1 MHRTRIATDVGGT
14 FTDLVGY
21 ALDAQ
26 GAITRLVTHKVDST
40 PPAFERGVLE
50 AITTID
56 ATAVRFF
63 AHGSTVVINALLSR
77 RGAKTALITTR
88 GFRDVLEIARGNRP
102 DLFNF
107 AFRKP
112 RPFVPRSLRREVEER
127 TDAEGR
133 VREPAA
139 LEGLG
144 PIMDDFRKEGVEAIA
159 VCLLH
164 SYANDANERA
174 VGAELRRLWPEV
186 SVALSSEICRE
197 WREYE
202 RTSTTVLSAFVHPVT
217 SRYLDSLATGLR
229 DQGLAVTPYMLQSNG
244 GATTVAAAARNP
256 VSMVESGPASGVL
269 GAVELG
275 RALGESNIATIDVG
289 GTTAKCA
296 LVPGLEPRV
305 TTDYFIEKSRTE
317 PGYPIKTPVIE
328 IVEIGSGGGSIAA
341 IDAGRRL
348 HVGPRSAGAVP
359 GPAVYGRGGDQPT
372 TTDAN
377 VLSGR
382 IDASNL
388 LGGRIAGDVERA
400 RRAFAPLADA
410 LGVTVG
416 ALAGGVLRI
425 ANADMATALK
435 LVSIDKGYDP
445 RDFTLVA
452 FGGGGALH
460 AVALG
465 EALRFRKVII
475 PHNPAVF
482 SAWGMLVTDLRRDFV
497 QTRITL
503 LTDSTAPA
511 VSAAFADLERE
522 ALREVAQD
530 SPETVLA
537 CSRYA
542 DLRYRGQEH
551 TVKIPFPNDLAPTLE
566 RFHEAHERAYSF
578 RLDQAVEL
586 VNLHVTVRGAL
597 GGAAHPRLEAS
608 GSSVEDARTG
618 TRRVDFDAD
627 GHHDAAIYRRAKLAP
642 GVEIAGPA
650 IIEEEASTAVLPP
663 GRRARVDD
671 YGHLHLKLRHGD
683 EP

>member
-1 MHRTRIATDVGGT
+1 MRIATDVGGT

-21 ALDAQ
+21 ELDS
-26 GAITRLVTHKVDST
+26 GGRVSRLVTHKVDST

-50 AITTID
+50 ATRTVD
-56 ATAVRFF
+56 ASAVRFF

-77 RGAKTALITTR
+77 QGAKTALVTTR

-112 RPFVPRSLRREVEER
+112 RPFVPRHLRREIDER
-127 TDAEGR
+127 TDAEGQVIR
-133 VREPAA
+133 APA
-139 LEGLG
+139 LEGLRE
-144 PIMDDFRKEGVEAIA
+144 IVDDFREEGVEAIA

-164 SYANDANERA
+164 AYANDANERA

-186 SVALSSEICRE
+186 SIALSSDICRE

-202 RTSTTVLSAFVHPVT
+202 RTSTTVLSAFVQPVT
-217 SRYLDSLATGLR
+217 SRYLDALASGLR
-229 DQGLAVTPYMLQSNG
+229 RQGVSVTPFMLQSNG

-269 GAVELG
+269 GAIELG
-275 RALGESNIATIDVG
+275 SALGERNLATIDIG

-296 LVPGLEPRV
+296 LVPGLEPRL
-305 TTDYFIEKSRTE
+305 TTDYFIEKTATE
-317 PGYPIKTPVIE
+317 PGYPIRTPVVE
-328 IVEIGSGGGSIAA
+328 IVEIGSGGGSVAA
-341 IDAGRRL
+341 LDAGGKLR
-348 HVGPRSAGAVP
+348 VGPESAGAVP
-359 GPAVYGRGGDQPT
+359 GPAVYGRGGDRPT
-372 TTDAN
+372 TTDAH
-377 VLSGR
+377 VLTGR

-400 RRAFAPLADA
+400 RRAFAPLAET
-410 LGVTVG
+410 LGVTAG
-416 ALAGGVLRI
+416 ALAAGVLRI

-465 EALRFRKVII
+465 EALRFRKVIV
-475 PHNPAVF
+475 PRNPAVF

-497 QTRITL
+497 QTRITPLDDANGPL
-503 LTDSTAPA
+503 LA
-511 VSAAFADLERE
+511 AAFADLERD
-522 ALREVAQD
+522 ALDEVGRD
-530 SPETVLA
+530 SPDVALT
-537 CSRYA
+537 CSRHA

-551 TVKIPFPNDLAPTLE
+551 TVKVPFPKDTGAALAG
-566 RFHEAHERAYSF
+566 FHEAHERAYSF

-597 GGAAHPRLEAS
+597 GGAHHPALAAN
-608 GSSVEDARTG
+608 GSSVEGARTG
-618 TRRVDFDAD
+618 TRRVDFDDD
-627 GHHDAAIYRRAKLAP
+627 GHGEAAIFRRAKLPP
-642 GVEIAGPA
+642 GAEIAGPA
-650 IIEEEASTAVLPP
+650 ILEEDASTCVLPP
-663 GRRARVDD
+663 GRLARVDD
-671 YGHLHLKLRHGD
+671 YGHLHLTLAPGTGS
-683 EP
+683 

>member
-1 MHRTRIATDVGGT
+1 MRIATDVGGT

-21 ALDAQ
+21 ELDDQ
-26 GAITRLVTHKVDST
+26 GQVVRLVTHKVDST

-50 AITTID
+50 GTRTVD
-56 ATAVRFF
+56 AKAVRFF

-77 RGAKTALITTR
+77 QGAKTALVTTR

-112 RPFVPRSLRREVEER
+112 RPFVPRRLRREIDER
-127 TDAEGR
+127 TGAEGLVTR
-133 VREPAA
+133 PPA

-144 PIMDDFRKEGVEAIA
+144 EIVDDFRQEGVEAIA

-164 SYANDANERA
+164 AYANDANERA
-174 VGAELRRLWPEV
+174 VGEELRRLWPEV
-186 SVALSSEICRE
+186 SVALSSEVCRE

-202 RTSTTVLSAFVHPVT
+202 RTSTTVLSAFVQPVT
-217 SRYLDSLATGLR
+217 SRYLDSLAAGLR
-229 DQGLAVTPYMLQSNG
+229 EQGFPVTPFMLQSNG

-269 GAVELG
+269 GAIELG
-275 RALGESNIATIDVG
+275 NALGESNLATIDIG

-296 LVPGLEPRV
+296 LVPGLEPRL
-305 TTDYFIEKSRTE
+305 TTDYFIERTATE
-317 PGYPIKTPVIE
+317 PGYPIRTPVVE

-341 IDAGRRL
+341 LDAGGKLR
-348 HVGPRSAGAVP
+348 VGPESAGAVP
-359 GPAVYGRGGDQPT
+359 GPAVYGRGGDRPT
-372 TTDAN
+372 TTDAH
-377 VLSGR
+377 VLTGR
-382 IDASNL
+382 IDATNL

-400 RRAFAPLADA
+400 RRAFVPLAET
-410 LGVTVG
+410 LGVTAE
-416 ALAGGVLRI
+416 ALAAGVLRI

-465 EALRFRKVII
+465 EALRFRKVIV
-475 PHNPAVF
+475 PRHPGVF

-497 QTRITL
+497 QTRVTPL
-503 LTDSTAPA
+503 DESTAPLL
-511 VSAAFADLERE
+511 SAAFTDLERD
-522 ALREVAQD
+522 ALAEVGRD
-530 SPETVLA
+530 SPDIALTCA
-537 CSRYA
+537 RYA

-551 TVKIPFPNDLAPTLE
+551 TVKIPFPEDTGAALAG
-566 RFHEAHERAYSF
+566 FHQAHERAYTY
-578 RLDQAVEL
+578 RLDQGVEL

-597 GGAAHPRLEAS
+597 GGAHHPALPS
-608 GSSVEDARTG
+608 NGSSPEGASTG
-618 TRRVDFDAD
+618 TRRVDFDED
-627 GHHDAAIYRRAKLAP
+627 GHRNAAIYRRATLPP
-642 GVEIAGPA
+642 GAAIAGPA
-650 IIEEEASTAVLPP
+650 IIEEDASTCLLPP
-663 GRRARVDD
+663 RRLARVDEF
-671 YGHLHLKLRHGD
+671 GHLHLTLAP
-683 EP
+683 ESES

>member
-1 MHRTRIATDVGGT
+1 MRIATDVGGT

-21 ALDAQ
+21 ELDGRGGVA
-26 GAITRLVTHKVDST
+26 RLVTHKVDST

-50 AITTID
+50 ATGTVD
-56 ATAVRFF
+56 ASAVRFF

-77 RGAKTALITTR
+77 QGAKTALITTR

-112 RPFVPRSLRREVEER
+112 RPFVPRRLRREIDER
-127 TDAEGR
+127 TDSDGR
-133 VREPAA
+133 VVEPPA
-139 LEGLG
+139 LEGLREVVAG
-144 PIMDDFRKEGVEAIA
+144 FREEGVEAIA

-164 SYANDANERA
+164 AYANDANERS
-174 VGAELRRLWPEV
+174 VGDELRRLWPEV
-186 SVALSSEICRE
+186 AIALSSDICRE

-202 RTSTTVLSAFVHPVT
+202 RTSTTVLSAFVQPVT
-217 SRYLDSLATGLR
+217 SRYLDSLATGLSE
-229 DQGLAVTPYMLQSNG
+229 QGLSVTPFMLQSNG

-269 GAVELG
+269 GAIELG
-275 RALGESNIATIDVG
+275 RTLGESNLATIDIG

-305 TTDYFIEKSRTE
+305 TTDYFIEKTATE

-328 IVEIGSGGGSIAA
+328 IVEIGSGGGSVAA
-341 IDAGRRL
+341 IDAGGRL
-348 HVGPRSAGAVP
+348 RVGPESAGAVP

-372 TTDAN
+372 TTDAH
-377 VLSGR
+377 VLTGR

-388 LGGRIAGDVERA
+388 LGGRIAGDLERA
-400 RRAFAPLADA
+400 RRAFAPLAET
-410 LGVTVG
+410 LGVTAG
-416 ALAGGVLRI
+416 ALASGVLRI

-465 EALRFRKVII
+465 EALRFRKVIV
-475 PHNPAVF
+475 PRNPAVF
-482 SAWGMLVTDLRRDFV
+482 SAWGMLVTGLRRDFIR
-497 QTRITL
+497 TRITPL
-503 LTDSTAPA
+503 DESTAPLL
-511 VSAAFADLERE
+511 SAAFADLESG
-522 ALREVAQD
+522 ALDEVGRD
-530 SPETVLA
+530 SPDVALT

-551 TVKIPFPNDLAPTLE
+551 TVKIPFPSDTAAALE
-566 RFHEAHERAYSF
+566 RFHEAHERAYTY
-578 RLDQAVEL
+578 RLDQGVEL

-597 GGAAHPRLEAS
+597 GGTHQPPLVRN
-608 GSSVEDARTG
+608 GSSVENAFRG
-618 TRRVDFDAD
+618 TRRVDFDED
-627 GHHDAAIYRRAKLAP
+627 GHLAAAIYQRALLPP
-642 GVEIAGPA
+642 GAEISGPA
-650 IIEEEASTAVLPP
+650 ILEEEASTCVLPA
-663 GRRARVDD
+663 RRVARVDD
-671 YGHLHLKLRHGD
+671 YGHLHLTLNQGSAS
-683 EP
+683 

>member
-1 MHRTRIATDVGGT
+1 MRIATDVGGT

-21 ALDAQ
+21 ELDDRGRVA
-26 GAITRLVTHKVDST
+26 RLVTHKVDST

-50 AITTID
+50 ATGTVD
-56 ATAVRFF
+56 AQAVRFF

-77 RGAKTALITTR
+77 QGAKTALITTR

-112 RPFVPRSLRREVEER
+112 RPFVPRRLRREIDER

-133 VREPAA
+133 VVEPPALAGLREVVA
-139 LEGLG
+139 G
-144 PIMDDFRKEGVEAIA
+144 FREAGVEAIA

-164 SYANDANERA
+164 AYANDANERA

-186 SVALSSEICRE
+186 SIALSSDICRE

-202 RTSTTVLSAFVHPVT
+202 RTSTTVLSAFVQPVT
-217 SRYLDSLATGLR
+217 SRYLDSLATGLSE
-229 DQGLAVTPYMLQSNG
+229 QGLSVTPFMLQSNG

-269 GAVELG
+269 GAIELG
-275 RALGESNIATIDVG
+275 RALGESDLATIDIG

-305 TTDYFIEKSRTE
+305 TTDYFIEKTSTE

-328 IVEIGSGGGSIAA
+328 IVEIGSGGGSIAS
-341 IDAGRRL
+341 IDAGGRL
-348 HVGPRSAGAVP
+348 RVGPESAGAVP

-377 VLSGR
+377 VLTGR
-382 IDASNL
+382 IDAANL
-388 LGGRIAGDVERA
+388 LGGRIAGDLQRA
-400 RRAFAPLADA
+400 RRAFAPLADTF
-410 LGVTVG
+410 GVTASV
-416 ALAGGVLRI
+416 LASGVLRI

-465 EALRFRKVII
+465 EALRFRKVIV
-475 PHNPAVF
+475 PRNPAVF

-497 QTRITL
+497 RTRITPL
-503 LTDSTAPA
+503 DESTAPIL
-511 VSAAFADLERE
+511 SAAFAALESD
-522 ALREVAQD
+522 ALNEVGRD
-530 SPETVLA
+530 SPDIELT

-551 TVKIPFPNDLAPTLE
+551 TVKIPFPNGIAAALE
-566 RFHEAHERAYSF
+566 SFHEAHERAYTY
-578 RLDQAVEL
+578 RLDQSVEL

-597 GGAAHPRLEAS
+597 GGAQQPPLPPG

-618 TRRVDFDAD
+618 TRTVDFDEE
-627 GHHDAAIYRRAKLAP
+627 GRHETAIYQRAPLPP
-642 GVEIAGPA
+642 GAEISGPA
-650 IIEEEASTAVLPP
+650 IIEEEASTCVVPP
-663 GRRARVDD
+663 RRLARVDD
-671 YGHLHLKLRHGD
+671 YGHLHLTLDQGSA
-683 EP
+683 P

>member
-1 MHRTRIATDVGGT
+1 MNRMRIATDVGGT

-21 ALDAQ
+21 GFDERGEVA
-26 GAITRLVTHKVDST
+26 RLVTHKVDST

-50 AITTID
+50 ATETVD
-56 ATAVRFF
+56 AKAVRFF

-77 RGAKTALITTR
+77 QGAKTALITTR

-112 RPFVPRSLRREVEER
+112 RPFVPRRLRREIDER

-133 VREPAA
+133 VITVPA
-139 LEGLG
+139 LGGLG
-144 PIMDDFRKEGVEAIA
+144 PIVKDFREEGVEAIA

-202 RTSTTVLSAFVHPVT
+202 RTSTTVLSAFVQPVT
-217 SRYLDSLATGLR
+217 SRYLDSLAAGLR
-229 DQGLAVTPYMLQSNG
+229 AQGLPVKPFMLQSNG

-269 GAVELG
+269 GAIELG
-275 RALGESNIATIDVG
+275 GALGERDLATIDIG

-296 LVPGLEPRV
+296 LVPGLEPRL
-305 TTDYFIEKSRTE
+305 TTDYFLERTATE

-341 IDAGRRL
+341 IDAGGKL
-348 HVGPRSAGAVP
+348 QVGPESAGADP
-359 GPAVYGRGGDQPT
+359 GPAVYGRGGDRPT
-372 TTDAN
+372 TTDAH
-377 VLSGR
+377 VLTGR
-382 IDASNL
+382 IAASNL
-388 LGGRIAGDVERA
+388 LGGRIAGDAGRA
-400 RRAFAPLADA
+400 RRAFVPLADT
-410 LGVTVG
+410 LGVTVE
-416 ALAGGVLRI
+416 ALAAGVLRI

-465 EALRFRKVII
+465 EALRFRKVIV
-475 PHNPAVF
+475 PRNPAVF

-497 QTRITL
+497 QTRITPVDD
-503 LTDSTAPA
+503 TTAPLLG
-511 VSAAFADLERE
+511 AAFADLERS
-522 ALREVAQD
+522 ALEEVGRD
-530 SPETVLA
+530 SPDVELT

-551 TVKIPFPNDLAPTLE
+551 TVKIPFPEDTAAALAG
-566 RFHEAHERAYSF
+566 FHEAHERAYTF

-597 GGAAHPRLEAS
+597 RGTHHPPLAAN
-608 GSSVEDARTG
+608 GSSVPGARVG
-618 TRRVDFDAD
+618 TRRVDFDED
-627 GHHDAAIYRRAKLAP
+627 GHHDAAIYQRAQLPP
-642 GVEIAGPA
+642 GAEVPGPA
-650 IIEEEASTAVLPP
+650 IIEEDASTCVLPP
-663 GRRARVDD
+663 GRLARVDE
-671 YGHLHLKLRHGD
+671 YGHLHLTLQHG